1 MDGISVMLN
10 TLYGLFILITIMVAD
25 IIFTIWYKKSELYN
39 SNSSVIEKILDVLI
53 ISFVCFV
60 IIPLGVC
67 LGFAII
73 ESLYITF
80 KSFTIFI
87 ISFLIFLLAILFCTD
102 KQAEKIKNFIKK
114 MIWNIEHK
122 FNK

>member
-1 MDGISVMLN
+1 MLN

-25 IIFTIWYKKSELYN
+25 VIFTIWYKKSELYN

-73 ESLYITF
+73 ESLFITF
-80 KSFTIFI
+80 KSFTVFI
-87 ISFLIFLLAILFCTD
+87 IGFLIFLLAILFCTD

>member
-1 MDGISVMLN
+1 MLN

-25 IIFTIWYKKSELYN
+25 VIFTIWYKKSVLYN

-73 ESLYITF
+73 ESLFITF
-80 KSFTIFI
+80 KFFAVFI
-87 ISFLIFLLAILFCTD
+87 IGFLIFLLAILFCTD